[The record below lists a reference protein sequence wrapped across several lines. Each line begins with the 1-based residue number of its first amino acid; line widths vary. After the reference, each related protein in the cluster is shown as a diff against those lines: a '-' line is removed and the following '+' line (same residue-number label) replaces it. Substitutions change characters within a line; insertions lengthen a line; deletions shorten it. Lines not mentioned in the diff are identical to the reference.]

1 LKLSSYGGWLS
12 SKSGFVSLL
21 SLVGRVQFHEYRVGM
36 PYFWSLILRT
46 GNKEGKQMD
55 AKRIM
60 KLDLQIPGYEA
71 LYKVLHFMRK
81 KPYFFIIISVRH

>member
-1 LKLSSYGGWLS
+1 
-12 SKSGFVSLL
+12 
-21 SLVGRVQFHEYRVGM
+21 LVIDLE
-36 PYFWSLILRT
+36 
-46 GNKEGKQMD
+46 NKEGKQMD

-81 KPYFFIIISVRH
+81 KPYFLS